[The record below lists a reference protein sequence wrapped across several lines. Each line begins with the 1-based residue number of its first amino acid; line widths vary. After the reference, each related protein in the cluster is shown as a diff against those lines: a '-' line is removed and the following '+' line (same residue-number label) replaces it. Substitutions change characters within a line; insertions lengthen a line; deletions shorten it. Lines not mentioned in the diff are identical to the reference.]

1 MLSRQKFHCLYANA
15 KERNSA
21 LYVRN
26 SADLCQNNCNIC
38 GQRQFWRMQQ
48 KCLSS
53 LKSVPGR
60 MAILITLFLVLVN
73 IFNAQISSQP
83 YAGKSASNNQEI
95 ATSKV
100 NLNGEYLPFT
110 ENVTA
115 ISVWILFCIFFV
127 FAALMAYARLDF

>member
-1 MLSRQKFHCLYANA
+1 
-15 KERNSA
+15 
-21 LYVRN
+21 
-26 SADLCQNNCNIC
+26 
-38 GQRQFWRMQQ
+38 
-48 KCLSS
+48 
-53 LKSVPGR
+53 

-95 ATSKV
+95 ATRKV
-100 NLNGEYLPFT
+100 NLNGEYLLFT

-127 FAALMAYARLDF
+127 FAALMAYARLDFCPAIVYNSKQTDLFIYFILSDT